1 MPPEAIE
8 RAFAAKTVTQGQGE
22 CARGLIVIAFLASSA
37 LAQRPVFEPDDF
49 VDPAIHEGP
58 LFFSRLVTGGVW
70 NPEDRFRPI
79 HGDVG
84 FVILTNSLYVDRF
97 QFDYKH
103 REAAG
108 DDPPPLTRC
117 DCPDPV
123 YFPTPPPGDAMPAG
137 PQPGRSVTLQLAFY
151 RTSNTLTLRYRLAFT
166 RQQLDT
172 TVTSA
177 RTGEVIEQRSGHD
190 QSLTVD
196 ADTHFRT
203 RMGRGHALLRVP
215 LAPECPTIARKRI
228 RVRVASSR
236 MVRERSPLPHQ
247 AHGRRHF
254 RPRYGEHQP
263 VNPYFEALW
272 RHRDTRINFHLVSA
286 GHERRRRWH
295 TNNDRCFAIT
305 PSSAHSAID
314 AEDLDVEAFVMQY
327 DASTRL

>member
-1 MPPEAIE
+1 M
-8 RAFAAKTVTQGQGE
+8 RA
-22 CARGLIVIAFLASSA
+22 RSLIVIAFLASSA

-58 LFFSRLVTGGVW
+58 LFLARLVAGGVW

-79 HGDVG
+79 HGDAG
-84 FVILTNSLYVDRF
+84 FVILTNSLHVDRF

-108 DDPPPLTRC
+108 DDPRPLTRC

-137 PQPGRSVTLQLAFY
+137 PQPGRSDTLQLAFY
-151 RTSNTLTLRYRLAFT
+151 RTSNAITLRYRLAFT

-196 ADTHFRT
+196 ADTHFRIL
-203 RMGRGHALLRVP
+203 GRDVWG
-215 LAPECPTIARKRI
+215 TFYIARVSRSGVPDKRAQNE
-228 RVRVASSR
+228 VAYVWRPPGWSAKE
-236 MVRERSPLPHQ
+236 VL
-247 AHGRRHF
+247 F
-254 RPRYGEHQP
+254 RTRLTVGGISDRGTASINL

-272 RHRDTRINFHLVSA
+272 RHRDTRINFHLAWSPQA
-286 GHERRRRWH
+286 TRDGEGWH
-295 TNNDRCFAIT
+295 TNNEIAVFADYT
-305 PSSAHSAID
+305 
-314 AEDLDVEAFVMQY
+314 LFVHMFRP
-327 DASTRL
+327 TR